1 MRDAKFICC
10 QPDDTYYTWQ
20 VHMWLESLRNLN
32 LSHKAIVLIFGV
44 ESWVVAT
51 TITINLLR
59 IVVTFIAFEIVKKGV
74 TK

>member
-1 MRDAKFICC
+1 MTIAGI
-10 QPDDTYYTWQ
+10 
-20 VHMWLESLRNLN
+20 EINLKKAIFLIGIAN
-32 LSHKAIVLIFGV
+32 TIEAIVLIFGV